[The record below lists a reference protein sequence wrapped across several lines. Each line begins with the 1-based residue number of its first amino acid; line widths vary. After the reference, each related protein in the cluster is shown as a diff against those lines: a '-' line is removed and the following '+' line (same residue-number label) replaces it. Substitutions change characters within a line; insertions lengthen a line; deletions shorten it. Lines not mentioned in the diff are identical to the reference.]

1 MLTVEEALLFQ
12 AVRDEEAR
20 QAALEQATVLG
31 AVGGAGVG
39 TAMGSI
45 PHAVSVLVNKG
56 KDALAATQG
65 MSPKIAYGTRL
76 KPGFRMAGGLTGL
89 ILGGGLGAGS
99 AALMKRE
106 SEAGELLGKIQAQ
119 RGELSE
125 MDARRLGDLLGEIY
139 QNPSQLA

>member
-1 MLTVEEALLFQ
+1 MLTAEEALLFQ

-20 QAALEQATVLG
+20 QAALEQGAVLG
-31 AVGGAGVG
+31 AIGGAGIG
-39 TAMGSI
+39 TTLGSI
-45 PHAVSVLVNKG
+45 PHSVGVLVNKG
-56 KDALAATQG
+56 KDSLAAMQG
-65 MSPKIAYGTRL
+65 LSPKVPYGTRL
-76 KPGFRMAGGLTGL
+76 KPGYRMAGGLTGL

-119 RGELSE
+119 RGQLSD
-125 MDARRLGDLLGEIY
+125 MDAKRLGDLLGQIY

>member
-45 PHAVSVLVNKG
+45 PHAVGVLVNKG